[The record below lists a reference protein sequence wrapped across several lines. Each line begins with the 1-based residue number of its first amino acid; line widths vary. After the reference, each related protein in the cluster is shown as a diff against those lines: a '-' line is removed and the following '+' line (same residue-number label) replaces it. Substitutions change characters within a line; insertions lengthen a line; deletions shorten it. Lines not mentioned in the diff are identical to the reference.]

1 MNIAIIGSGPS
12 AFYAAQYLSNDEK
25 VKVDIIEKFFAP
37 YGLVRYG
44 VAPDHQKTKNIIKLF
59 NRILERKNVDFFG
72 NINVSKDISLS
83 FLSKN
88 YDAVLIA
95 TGASKDK
102 LLNIKGES
110 LNGVIGSSEFVGWYN
125 DNPDFKGL
133 SPNLNSN
140 NVVIIGNGNVAL
152 DCARILSKTEE
163 EFNGS
168 DISKE
173 NLKDL
178 INSNIKNIYIIG
190 RRGPKEAKFTIA
202 ELREFKDINEYSVSI
217 NFSRET
223 IKTFINDETIDTR
236 VKKNLEVFNDLFDI
250 GKKNKEIIFDFFKS
264 PVEIYGNGKVEGI
277 RLKDKNGVLFD
288 IETSLIIKSIGYRAT
303 TIDNLKMDKTNN
315 FILNNDGHI
324 EKNIYTT
331 GWASSPSVGVIGT
344 NKLKAIETVKKILT
358 EVNHIKKNS
367 TSKLKDEI
375 IKNNI
380 TYVSKNAW
388 KTLNQTE
395 EDRAMPNFVREKF
408 KDINLVLKTLNI
420 N

>member
-72 NINVSKDISLS
+72 NINVSKDISLN

-110 LNGVIGSSEFVGWYN
+110 LKGVIGSSEFVGWYN

-173 NLKDL
+173 NLKVL
-178 INSNIKNIYIIG
+178 TNSNIKNIYIIG

-223 IKTFINDETIDTR
+223 
-236 VKKNLEVFNDLFDI
+236 
-250 GKKNKEIIFDFFKS
+250 
-264 PVEIYGNGKVEGI
+264 
-277 RLKDKNGVLFD
+277 LKHLLMTKQ
-288 IETSLIIKSIGYRAT
+288 LIQ
-303 TIDNLKMDKTNN
+303 
-315 FILNNDGHI
+315 
-324 EKNIYTT
+324 E
-331 GWASSPSVGVIGT
+331 
-344 NKLKAIETVKKILT
+344 
-358 EVNHIKKNS
+358 
-367 TSKLKDEI
+367 
-375 IKNNI
+375 
-380 TYVSKNAW
+380 
-388 KTLNQTE
+388 
-395 EDRAMPNFVREKF
+395 
-408 KDINLVLKTLNI
+408 
-420 N
+420 